1 MRYGPQNRA
10 NIDCLGLLEQDDSS
24 YVPAACAV
32 PYLGRAPT
40 SIGWHDICEVDGKG
54 TAGLLKLDG
63 RAPMEER
70 RMQRGRIVR
79 MIRERG
85 FGFIRTEDGQE
96 IFFHHG
102 ALPRG
107 VFDSLAEGQEL
118 EFELMQDV
126 RGRGTR
132 ATNIRIP

>member
-1 MRYGPQNRA
+1 
-10 NIDCLGLLEQDDSS
+10 
-24 YVPAACAV
+24 
-32 PYLGRAPT
+32 
-40 SIGWHDICEVDGKG
+40 
-54 TAGLLKLDG
+54 
-63 RAPMEER
+63 
-70 RMQRGRIVR
+70 MQRGRIVR

-85 FGFIRTEDGQE
+85 FGFIRTDDGQE

>member
-1 MRYGPQNRA
+1 MLIAAGARNGPVVSASRCVQGHHRA
-10 NIDCLGLLEQDDSS
+10 FYFHRDLSS
-24 YVPAACAV
+24 V
-32 PYLGRAPT
+32 
-40 SIGWHDICEVDGKG
+40 GWHDICEMDGKG
-54 TAGLLKLDG
+54 TARLLTWNG
-63 RAPMEER
+63 RVPMKER